1 MMTFD
6 EIMKELKSGKYR
18 PIYFLMGDE
27 TYFIDKITNF
37 IAQNA
42 LPPEQRAFN
51 QIVMYGKD
59 ISVAQIDDTARRFP
73 MMADRFV
80 VIVKEAQ
87 NLRNIENLVYYVQKP
102 LKSTVLV
109 VNYKYK
115 TIDKRKK
122 LYKELNK
129 NAVLFEAKKLYEN
142 QVPTWIN
149 KYLSEKK
156 ISIDPV
162 ATRLLIDHLGTDLEK
177 IANEIDKLIIS
188 KEKGAKITSDDIEEN
203 IGISKEYNT
212 FELQNALTD
221 KDIVKA
227 NRIIKHFGA
236 NPKNYPLIMTINSLY
251 YFFSK
256 LLLIHSLKVKDK
268 QSVASTLK
276 VHPFFAQS
284 YIKAA
289 QAYNVEKLLYIISLL
304 REYDLRS
311 KGVDNASMPE
321 GELLKELTFKILH

>member
-1 MMTFD
+1 MTFD
-6 EIMKELKSGKYR
+6 QIMQELKSGKYR

-27 TYFIDKITNF
+27 TYFIDKITNY
-37 IAQNA
+37 IVQNA
-42 LPPEQRAFN
+42 LPPEQHAFN

-59 ISVAQIDDTARRFP
+59 ITVAQIDDTARRFP

-102 LKSTVLV
+102 LKSTILV
-109 VNYKYK
+109 INYKYK
-115 TIDKRKK
+115 TLDKRKK
-122 LYKELNK
+122 LYKELQK

-142 QVPTWIN
+142 QVPGWIT
-149 KYLSEKK
+149 KYLKEKK
-156 ISIDPV
+156 FSIDPK
-162 ATRLLIDHLGTDLEK
+162 AMMLLIDHLGTDLEK
-177 IANEIDKLIIS
+177 IVNEIDKLIIS
-188 KEKGAKITSDDIEEN
+188 KQQGTIITIDDIEEN

-212 FELQNALTD
+212 FELQNALID
-221 KDIVKA
+221 RDIVKA
-227 NRIIKHFGA
+227 NRIVKHFGA

-256 LLLIHSLKVKDK
+256 LFLVHSLKIKSK
-268 QSVASTLK
+268 QNVASALK

-289 QAYNVEKLLYIISLL
+289 QNYNLTKLVYIISLL
-304 REYDLRS
+304 REYDLKS
-311 KGVDNASMPE
+311 KGVNNTSMPE
-321 GELLKELTFKILH
+321 GELLKELIFKILH